1 MATTATYGDIRD
13 KSPISIEY
21 PDDPNFPYDFTFLFA
36 DERGSRHSETA
47 SYDETDKS
55 PASREYETVADKSK
69 VSSEYGSVVNRSGL
83 DDEYDTTP
91 IRYGY
96 PSSY

>member
-1 MATTATYGDIRD
+1 MPLSTYDDIRD

-21 PDDPNFPYDFTFLFA
+21 PDDPNFPYDFPFLFA
-36 DERGSRHSETA
+36 NERGSRHSETA

-55 PASREYETVADKSK
+55 PSSGEYETVADKAK

-83 DDEYDTTP
+83 DDEYDTTKT
-91 IRYGY
+91 RSAF